1 MVVRLIY
8 YLLCLCVVFSQHSTL
23 TRVYICVFCDSRWG
37 LSAKLPCPALLSYIF
52 APTAG
57 CHWCD
62 FCLPCVSV
70 HIYPR
75 PFVTRLA
82 SLARSRRT
90 NTLTWA
96 HPAMTI
102 IILTSSVIHHTCTL
116 WKFSWPYV
124 TILASA
130 RTSVSP
136 LVSFCV
142 SSHMYPIRLIRPH
155 RCPLERFLE
164 LLHALADT
172 MNLVLCFCL
181 LWHRSQYG

>member
-82 SLARSRRT
+82 SLACSRRP
-90 NTLTWA
+90 NTLTCA
-96 HPAMTI
+96 H
-102 IILTSSVIHHTCTL
+102 
-116 WKFSWPYV
+116 
-124 TILASA
+124 
-130 RTSVSP
+130 VSP
-136 LVSFCV
+136 
-142 SSHMYPIRLIRPH
+142 SSHDHHYSHFLGHTSYMHFVDILLTIRHHSCLCTDICLSTCLLLCELAYVPHQTYPPPSLPIRAIPWAFACTCWH
-155 RCPLERFLE
+155 HESCFVFLSVM
-164 LLHALADT
+164 T
-172 MNLVLCFCL
+172 
-181 LWHRSQYG
+181 